1 MGGLS
6 GYSCVRIYK
15 SKQLNLMTNPLPF
28 ILSRHW
34 RNQGALWTAVLSL
47 LCLPTATEAMSLG
60 RSRGAAIVGRP
71 LDMSVL
77 VSVDPQDATAEA
89 NCFNA
94 EVFYGDTRINGQNVS
109 ITPLRTSPTELTVR
123 VRSGTP
129 VDEPFVTLYMRATC
143 GQNLSRKYVLLSD
156 SPSEPAAGVQ
166 AVIPQVLAPQE
177 PRLPRVS
184 TSPGSSSSN
193 FETSGSLASG
203 GVSDAASRAL
213 DRAARREA
221 QKLERDLQR
230 QERAGNRFQGTQGAG
245 AESIASADGSFSPLS
260 PLPSRAPARRKAR
273 VQASVE
279 KKVTTPPV
287 TEPQQSRSGRDRLAL
302 SPSLGSS
309 GKASTGQLKLDLL
322 EGNLGRSP
330 NLRSSAEL
338 LTQPTTDEKARAQAA
353 TLWRVI
359 NSSPQDLLRDA
370 DRLKA
375 LEAEVGKMSELTKR
389 QTQELGLVKADL
401 VKAKGERFANPLVY
415 GLGALTLASLGFG
428 LWAWRRRQTS
438 TVASKAPWWGGV
450 EKAEESVAKGPRSIV
465 VPTGAQS
472 KGKKPASFA
481 ADPIAAALAPAPGLT
496 SYAPMSNDAVVGSGF
511 DSFVD
516 AGTESG
522 ATPVNKAGLIRTGAD
537 VADSGFGVGVGG
549 GSSTRVNAE
558 ELFDIQQQADF
569 FLSLGQHDQAIDVL
583 QNHISD
589 NLETSAVAYLDLFDI
604 YHKVNKRE
612 DFDTLR
618 DEFNRVFNA
627 QVPEFEHYGLSSR
640 GLEDYA
646 PAMQRIQALWPS
658 AKVLDV
664 IEESIFRKPDHE
676 TQPFDLAAYRELM
689 LLYGVAKEISEPDA
703 QGDEAAVDF
712 DLTSPSVPQSGN
724 PQATGFSHTEV
735 HPLSGDVLR
744 SAAFGHLPAAHNL
757 GLDIDLDIFDA
768 PVTPASP
775 VAKKAAD
782 SKLDMDNAIN
792 FDLTID
798 SKFMPPK
805 RAK

>member
-1 MGGLS
+1 
-6 GYSCVRIYK
+6 
-15 SKQLNLMTNPLPF
+15 MTNPLPF

-34 RNQGALWTAVLSL
+34 RNQGALWTAVLSV
-47 LCLPTATEAMSLG
+47 LCMTTAVEAMSLG

-89 NCFNA
+89 NCFSA
-94 EVFYGDTRINGQNVS
+94 EVFYGDTRVNGQNVS

-123 VRSGTP
+123 VRANTP

-156 SPSEPAAGVQ
+156 YPSEPAAAVQ
-166 AVIPQVLAPQE
+166 AVVPQVLALQE

-184 TSPGSSSSN
+184 TLPSSSSSN
-193 FETSGSLASG
+193 AEASGALARG

-230 QERAGNRFQGTQGAG
+230 QDRAGSRLQGTPGVG
-245 AESIASADGSFSPLS
+245 TESIANADGSFSPL
-260 PLPSRAPARRKAR
+260 PSRAQARRKAR
-273 VQASVE
+273 LQASVE
-279 KKVTTPPV
+279 KKIPTTTA
-287 TEPQQSRSGRDRLAL
+287 TEPQQSRSGRDRLAI

-309 GKASTGQLKLDLL
+309 GKAAKGQLKLDLL
-322 EGNLGRSP
+322 DGNAGHSP

-338 LTQPTTDEKARAQAA
+338 LTQPTTDEKARTQAA

-359 NSSPQDLLRDA
+359 NSSPQDFLRDA
-370 DRLKA
+370 DRLRA
-375 LEAEVGKMSELTKR
+375 LEVEVGKMSELTKR
-389 QTQELGLVKADL
+389 QTQELGVVKADL

-428 LWAWRRRQTS
+428 LWAWRRRQS
-438 TVASKAPWWGGV
+438 GTVAVNAPWWGGV
-450 EKAEESVAKGPRSIV
+450 EKTEESVTKGPRSIV
-465 VPTGAQS
+465 LPTGS
-472 KGKKPASFA
+472 TIKGKKPASFA
-481 ADPIAAALAPAPGLT
+481 TDPIAASLAPAPGLT
-496 SYAPMSNDAVVGSGF
+496 SYAPMSNDVVVESGF

-516 AGTESG
+516 AGAEND
-522 ATPVNKAGLIRTGAD
+522 TPSINKPGLIRTRAET
-537 VADSGFGVGVGG
+537 ADSGFGAGVGG

-569 FLSLGQHDQAIDVL
+569 FLSLGQHEQAIDVL

-612 DFDTLR
+612 DFDALR

-703 QGDEAAVDF
+703 EGDDAAVDF
-712 DLTSPSVPQSGN
+712 DLTSPAAPQSGN
-724 PQATGFSHTEV
+724 SQATGFSHTEV
-735 HPLSGDVLR
+735 HPLSGEVLR
-744 SAAFGHLPAAHNL
+744 GAAFGHLPAAHNL
-757 GLDIDLDIFDA
+757 GLDIDLDIFDGPAAALA
-768 PVTPASP
+768 PAI
-775 VAKKAAD
+775 KKAED